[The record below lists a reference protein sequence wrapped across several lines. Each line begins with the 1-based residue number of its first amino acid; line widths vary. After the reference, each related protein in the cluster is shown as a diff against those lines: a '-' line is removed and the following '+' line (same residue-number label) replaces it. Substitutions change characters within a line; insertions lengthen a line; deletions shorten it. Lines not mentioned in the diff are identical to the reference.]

1 MFYMSESIDNKND
14 IDIKTELSKDQDT
27 LPGNESSFSS
37 NEEII
42 RKIPLFAENFDV
54 TKRIDETQLN
64 LTKKWV
70 TTTKRIEIPVK
81 YEEILIDD
89 KELDSYNEHEITE
102 IFTKLKHK
110 ITDVFSSH
118 ENGDKDKYDGQ
129 NYQHQKQ
136 KHTSNDIEVKVYH
149 ENSKKENN
157 SDQKNLNEKP
167 VPFSLDGKKDG
178 DTEVASNNKKE
189 ENIISLWGE
198 EITINKKMVKIGEIV
213 IRKYQTIEKQKID
226 VDVKKEKLTI
236 KYPNNHKEEIL

>member
-14 IDIKTELSKDQDT
+14 IDIKTELAKDQDN
-27 LPGNESSFSS
+27 LPGIKSSFSS
-37 NEEII
+37 NEEIM

-70 TTTKRIEIPVK
+70 TTTKTIEIPVK

-102 IFTKLKHK
+102 IFSKLKHK

-118 ENGDKDKYDGQ
+118 GTEDKDKYAGQ
-129 NYQHQKQ
+129 NYQHPNQ
-136 KHTSNDIEVKVYH
+136 KHTSNEIEVKVYH
-149 ENSKKENN
+149 ENSKKEN
-157 SDQKNLNEKP
+157 K
-167 VPFSLDGKKDG
+167 VPFSLNSKKDVN
-178 DTEVASNNKKE
+178 TAVASNNKKE

-236 KYPNNHKEEIL
+236 KYPNNHKE

>member
-14 IDIKTELSKDQDT
+14 IDIKTELAKDQDN
-27 LPGNESSFSS
+27 LPGIKSSFLS

-118 ENGDKDKYDGQ
+118 ETEDKDKYDEQ
-129 NYQHQKQ
+129 NYQHQNQ

-178 DTEVASNNKKE
+178 DTTIASNNKKE
-189 ENIISLWGE
+189 ENIIPLWGE
-198 EITINKKMVKIGEIV
+198 EIIINKKMVKIGEIV

>member
-14 IDIKTELSKDQDT
+14 IDIKTELAKDQDN
-27 LPGNESSFSS
+27 LPGIKSSFSS
-37 NEEII
+37 NEEIM

-70 TTTKRIEIPVK
+70 TTTKTIEIPVK

-102 IFTKLKHK
+102 IFSKLKHK

-118 ENGDKDKYDGQ
+118 GTEDKDKYAGQ
-129 NYQHQKQ
+129 NYQHPNQ
-136 KHTSNDIEVKVYH
+136 KHTSNEIEVKVYH

-167 VPFSLDGKKDG
+167 VPFSLDSKKDG
-178 DTEVASNNKKE
+178 DTAVASNNKKE